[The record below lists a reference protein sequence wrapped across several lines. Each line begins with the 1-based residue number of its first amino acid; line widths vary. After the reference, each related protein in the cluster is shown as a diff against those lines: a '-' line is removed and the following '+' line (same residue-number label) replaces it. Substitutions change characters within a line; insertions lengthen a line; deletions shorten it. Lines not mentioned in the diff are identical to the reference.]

1 MCAPMSLKWLL
12 RTEIFGKDTKNMR
25 EICFFKGFFV
35 LLHQK
40 ERYFYGK

>member
-1 MCAPMSLKWLL
+1 MRVPVSQKWLL
-12 RTEIFGKDTKNMR
+12 GTEIFGKDTKNMR
-25 EICFFKGFFV
+25 EIGDFKGFFV